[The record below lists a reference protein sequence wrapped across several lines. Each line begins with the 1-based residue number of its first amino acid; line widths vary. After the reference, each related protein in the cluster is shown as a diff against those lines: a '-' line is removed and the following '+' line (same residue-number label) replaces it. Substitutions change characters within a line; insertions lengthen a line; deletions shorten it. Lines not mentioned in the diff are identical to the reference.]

1 VIQDLYPDRQV
12 DIGLSDGENNNR
24 QNKSAGNDTEGKRVP
39 SIKPISPN
47 PTGPS
52 MAGNT
57 RPLAVG
63 QIVTAPSGSKQKK
76 KHVPLATK
84 HKQPI
89 PSAGQMMTHIEL
101 PPYRGPRSHLD
112 LVAIEIVFGR
122 LFEAF

>member
-1 VIQDLYPDRQV
+1 VIQDLYPDQQV
-12 DIGLSDGENNNR
+12 DIELSDGENNNR
-24 QNKSAGNDTEGKRVP
+24 QNKSAGNDAEGKRVP
-39 SIKPISPN
+39 SIKPIAPN

-57 RPLAVG
+57 RSLVVG

-76 KHVPLATK
+76 THVPLATK